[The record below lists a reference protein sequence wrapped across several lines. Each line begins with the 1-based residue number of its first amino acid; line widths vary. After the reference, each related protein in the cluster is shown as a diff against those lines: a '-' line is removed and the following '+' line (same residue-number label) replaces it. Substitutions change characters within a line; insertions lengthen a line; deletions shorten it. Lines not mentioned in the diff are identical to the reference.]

1 MESQGF
7 DDQIF
12 GEFSGPLSPMGAKAI
27 IAHPHALAH
36 HAHHPTQGH
45 SIQVMLGMSH
55 PGTDLHH
62 HHHQNQQ
69 RLPEVQTLLPGSPK
83 LDHYKTITYDTRTN
97 EYQPNGQYSP
107 QTIVNG
113 NKSDYS
119 PQRIH
124 EYSANDGMQQVFH
137 QPQNTSSQQHQT
149 IITSN
154 SPNSGQQIRKL
165 NDNKMDA
172 SGASTPNTTT
182 SSTSS
187 NDNNGASSTTNGN
200 NKSKSSS
207 ENSKG
212 KGKTDSN
219 GVKKKKT
226 RTTFTAY
233 QLEELERAFERAPY
247 PDVFAREELAL
258 KLNLSE
264 SRVQVWFQNRR
275 AKWRKREPPRKTGY
289 INTGNNP
296 TPQQLGGPTAQF
308 PNFAPQA
315 TAVSPSGTV
324 ETWTYNQPT
333 AYELTPHFNIIS
345 PATSPYGTFSGQ
357 YGAFESNLFPGVTT
371 RHQYEYSSSPGRDVA
386 GSQPDDHN
394 KVSDYATMEQHH
406 CNGVPGSGESKYDET
421 KYVHI
426 EDPKYS
432 SCHIEDQAMKHHY
445 AAGGHSEDSDQMGVI
460 KSEESHSYVLPTF
473 MH

>member
-27 IAHPHALAH
+27 IAHPHATLSSH
-36 HAHHPTQGH
+36 HTGHHHTTQGH

-55 PGTDLHH
+55 DQQQQQH
-62 HHHQNQQ
+62 QQ
-69 RLPEVQTLLPGSPK
+69 RLPEVHTLLPGSPK
-83 LDHYKTITYDTRTN
+83 LDHYKTLSYDSRD
-97 EYQPNGQYSP
+97 YQPNGQYSP
-107 QTIVNG
+107 QTL

-119 PQRIH
+119 PQRI
-124 EYSANDGMQQVFH
+124 EYTNDGSGMQQVFH
-137 QPQNTSSQQHQT
+137 QPSQQQMMQAAG
-149 IITSN
+149 N
-154 SPNSGQQIRKL
+154 SPNNMRKMEKL
-165 NDNKMDA
+165 DA
-172 SGASTPNTTT
+172 SGASTPNTTA

-187 NDNNGASSTTNGN
+187 NDAAATSTTNG
-200 NKSKSSS
+200 KSKGSD
-207 ENSKG
+207 NKG

-289 INTGNNP
+289 ISTANNP
-296 TPQQLGGPTAQF
+296 SQQQQLGAPTASF
-308 PNFAPQA
+308 PQFAPQA
-315 TAVSPSGTV
+315 TTVSPNGTV
-324 ETWTYNQPT
+324 EAWTYNQPT

-357 YGAFESNLFPGVTT
+357 YGSFESPLFPTVTTGT
-371 RHQYEYSSSPGRDVA
+371 RHQYEYSSSPGREVQQ
-386 GSQPDDHN
+386 GVEHL
-394 KVSDYATMEQHH
+394 KVSEYTTMDPHH
-406 CNGVPGSGESKYDET
+406 CNGESNNSDNKYEVDS
-421 KYVHI
+421 KYVHLD
-426 EDPKYS
+426 EPKYT
-432 SCHIEDQAMKHHY
+432 SCHLEDQAMKYHTGSHTEE
-445 AAGGHSEDSDQMGVI
+445 GDTMGVI
-460 KSEESHSYVLPTF
+460 KSEESHSYVLPPF